1 MICWKVGSI
10 VVVDVLFHRVVLGVD
25 DVVLDL
31 LGFFE
36 VSHHE
41 QQQILELI
49 VLWLCFEL
57 KSVVNGDQGLVI
69 AFAFLTVAE
78 EEGSILIPIGRR
90 RLAYLCSMLELPLS
104 I

>member
-1 MICWKVGSI
+1 MVGSI
-10 VVVDVLFHRVVLGVD
+10 VVIDVLLHRVVLGVD

-31 LGFFE
+31 FGFFE

-57 KSVVNGDQGLVI
+57 KSVVDGYQGLVI
-69 AFAFLTVAE
+69 AFPFLTVAE
-78 EEGSILIPIGRR
+78 EEGSILIPVGRR
-90 RLAYLCSMLELPLS
+90 WLAYPCSMLEFPLS